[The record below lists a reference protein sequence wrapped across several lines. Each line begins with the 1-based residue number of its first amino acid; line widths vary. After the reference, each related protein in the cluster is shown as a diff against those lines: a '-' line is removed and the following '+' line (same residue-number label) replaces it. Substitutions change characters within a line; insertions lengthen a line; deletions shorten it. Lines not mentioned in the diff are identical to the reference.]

1 MPKGLVPVGGVPMIV
16 RAAGALEAVPLIDAI
31 VCVVA
36 PGAEAAA
43 AAALDRGGCA
53 RVRAVVS
60 GGDTRQASVAAGL
73 GALGEP
79 EIVVVHD
86 AARPLVDPGVVTAV
100 IRAAV
105 AAGAGS
111 AGIPMRET
119 VKRVEAGRVAE
130 TVDRDTLWIART
142 PQAFHTALL
151 REAHARAAADGFTG
165 PDDAVLV
172 ERLGRAVRMVEDSP
186 TNLKITVPD
195 DLRLAEALA
204 GAPVARTGFGFDTH
218 RLEPGRHLKL
228 GGVDVPSP
236 RGLAGHSDADVLA
249 HAMMDALLG
258 ACGLGDIGT
267 HFPPGDPA
275 YRGADSL
282 VLLGRVA
289 DLLAASGWR
298 PAQLDATV
306 VAEAPP
312 LAPHIPAM
320 RQRIAE
326 VLHLDVPAVSIK
338 ATTAEGLGALG
349 RGEGIAAYAVATVVP
364 AR

>member
-1 MPKGLVPVGGVPMIV
+1 
-16 RAAGALEAVPLIDAI
+16 
-31 VCVVA
+31 
-36 PGAEAAA
+36 
-43 AAALDRGGCA
+43 
-53 RVRAVVS
+53 
-60 GGDTRQASVAAGL
+60 
-73 GALGEP
+73 
-79 EIVVVHD
+79 
-86 AARPLVDPGVVTAV
+86 VD
-100 IRAAV
+100 I
-105 AAGAGS
+105 
-111 AGIPMRET
+111 
-119 VKRVEAGRVAE
+119 
-130 TVDRDTLWIART
+130 
-142 PQAFHTALL
+142 
-151 REAHARAAADGFTG
+151 
-165 PDDAVLV
+165 
-172 ERLGRAVRMVEDSP
+172 
-186 TNLKITVPD
+186 
-195 DLRLAEALA
+195 
-204 GAPVARTGFGFDTH
+204 
-218 RLEPGRHLKL
+218 
-228 GGVDVPSP
+228 PSP
-236 RGLAGHSDADVLA
+236 RGLAGHSDADVLV

-258 ACGLGDIGT
+258 ASGLGDIGT

-326 VLHLDVPAVSIK
+326 ALHLGVPAVSIK